1 MAGRF
6 QYHKVIKY
14 LVTATCTE
22 PLHIGSSTG
31 EKEEVLI
38 HPVDNVPFLQASG
51 IAGVF
56 RSYYEEQNGSEA
68 AEKLFG
74 SIRAKE
80 TIAEQESKVRFSD
93 GVFEHVVLERRPRV
107 AINRESG
114 TCDASIIQGT
124 DRTAGH
130 RFTMEYVG
138 AGAKVNFAVYLY
150 AEEQKDK
157 LENVFAAFQKGA
169 LQLGGQKSNGCG
181 YFSIDNL
188 YCRSFDLTKAEDRT
202 AWAEEDTLSKNA
214 YDNLTKQINEYTV
227 TADRYEIVVCGK
239 TEGALLVKS
248 MATEFSEED
257 TSCSENIRN
266 ANKEY
271 IVPGSSFKG
280 AIRSQME
287 RIADY
292 LSKPILIEYAFG
304 KKASKNEKGT
314 IGCLYF
320 HDTKIGEKTENDMVK
335 PTRRIHI
342 DKFTGGVFEG
352 GLFAERNVFGDMEFR
367 VAVKESPNRECVS
380 GLLLMALRDL
390 AIGTMS
396 VGGGYNVGKGFIDV
410 SKIVV
415 KDLAAQKEA
424 TLNFS
429 TGAITDEAGIISRC
443 MAAVNRTE
451 ER

>member
-6 QYHKVIKY
+6 QYHKVMKY

-56 RSYYEEQNGSEA
+56 RRYYEKQNGSEA

-74 SIRAKE
+74 SIRANE
-80 TIAEQESKVRFSD
+80 MIDEQESKIRFSD
-93 GVFEHVVLERRPRV
+93 GTFEQVVLERRPRV
-107 AINRESG
+107 AINRDSG
-114 TCDASIIQGT
+114 TCDTSMIQGT

-130 RFTMEYVG
+130 RFTMEYIG

-150 AEEQKDK
+150 AEEQKNI
-157 LENVFAAFQKGA
+157 LERVFAAMHMGA

-181 YFSIDNL
+181 CLSIDSL
-188 YCRSFDLTKAEDRT
+188 YCRSFDFTKAEDRA
-202 AWAEEDTLSKNA
+202 AWAEEDTFPNDA
-214 YDNLTKQINEYTV
+214 YENITNKLGEC
-227 TADRYEIVVCGK
+227 TAAVDGYEITVYGK

-257 TSCSENIRN
+257 TSYSENIRN
-266 ANKEY
+266 AKKEY

-280 AIRSQME
+280 AVRSQME
-287 RIADY
+287 RIATY
-292 LSKPILIEYAFG
+292 LSKPTIIDFAFG

-314 IGCLYF
+314 VGCLYF
-320 HDTKIGEKTENDMVK
+320 YDTKIGEKTENDMVK

-342 DKFTGGVFEG
+342 DKLTGGVFEG
-352 GLFAERNVFGDMEFR
+352 GLFAERNVFGNMEFR
-367 VAVKESPNRECVS
+367 VAIKESPNKECVC
-380 GLLLMALRDL
+380 GVLLMALRDL

-396 VGGGYNVGKGFIDV
+396 VGGGYNVGKGFIAV
-410 SKIVV
+410 SKIRV
-415 KDLAAQKEA
+415 KDLATKEEA
-424 TLNFS
+424 TFDFS
-429 TGAITDEAGIISRC
+429 TGTVTDDFGMISRC
-443 MAAVNRTE
+443 MMAVNRTE
-451 ER
+451 EG